1 MSQST
6 AKPWVD
12 GATFGEVLERTVSLH
27 ANRDAVVFVD
37 LDQRW
42 TYSQLA
48 SEVQA
53 VSRALISLGIQ
64 AGDHVGIWAT
74 NWPQWVFAQFATGQI
89 GAVLVN
95 VNPAY
100 RPKELAYI
108 LKQADL
114 RAIILTDRYKTSDYE
129 DMLAQVVPELRSIR
143 PGDPIASRAFPL
155 LRHAISIKTSSSL
168 RGLWSWPEFIAR
180 ADRVPA
186 EEIEH
191 LRLHRSIRPD
201 MPVNIQFTSGT
212 TGDPKGA
219 MLSHRN
225 LLMNAFYV
233 GQRLHYSEHDRLCIP
248 VPLYH
253 CFGCVMG
260 SLMCA
265 IYGAAMVFPSEQFE
279 PEKALIAVDRE
290 KCTGIYGVPTMFNAE
305 VNHESF
311 RQFDVTSLRTGIMAG
326 SPCPVELMKLVT
338 TKMHCHEMTIGY
350 GLTEASPIITQT
362 DVAESIDVRVRT
374 VGKELPGVE
383 VRLVDPVTGQVC
395 SQGEQGEL
403 WARGHGV
410 MIGYYNK
417 PEATAAAITADGW
430 LRSGDLATQTPTGHY
445 KITGRIKDM
454 IIRGGENVY
463 PREIEEFLLTHPAI
477 RDVQIV
483 GVPDIKFGEQISAW
497 VIPQEPDAIN
507 PDQLLQFCRDHLAHY
522 KVPKYVDIVESYP
535 LTVTGKVQKF
545 KLREL
550 AIDRYKLDQA
560 ASEETA

>member
-1 MSQST
+1 MSESQ

-12 GATFGEVLERTVSLH
+12 GLTFGEVLSRS
-27 ANRDAVVFVD
+27 AARNPDRDAVVFVD

-42 TYSQLA
+42 SYVQLA
-48 SEVQA
+48 DEVQA
-53 VSRALISLGIQ
+53 VARSLISLGIQ
-64 AGDHVGIWAT
+64 PGDHVGIWAT
-74 NWPQWVFAQFATGQI
+74 NWPQWVFAQFATGQM

-114 RAIILTDRYKTSDYE
+114 RALILTDRYKTSDYE
-129 DMLAQVVPELRSIR
+129 EMLAQVVPELRSIR
-143 PGDPIASRAFPL
+143 PGDPIASQDFPL
-155 LRHAISIKTSSSL
+155 LRHAISIKSNPSL
-168 RGLWSWPEFIAR
+168 RGLWSWSEFIAR
-180 ADRVPA
+180 ADLVSADQVDYLRV
-186 EEIEH
+186 
-191 LRLHRSIRPD
+191 RRSIRPD

-225 LLMNAFYV
+225 LLMNAYYV
-233 GQRLHYSEHDRLCIP
+233 GQRLGYGSDDKLCIP

-265 IYGAAMVFPSEQFE
+265 VYGATMVFPSEQFE
-279 PEKALIAVDRE
+279 PEKALVAVDRE
-290 KCTGIYGVPTMFNAE
+290 RCTGIYGVPTMFNAE
-305 VNHESF
+305 VHHESF
-311 RQFDVTSLRTGIMAG
+311 DRYDVSSLRTGVMAG

-338 TKMHCHEMTIGY
+338 TKMHCHQMTIGY

-362 DVAESIDVRVRT
+362 DVSESIDVRVRT

-383 VRLVDPVTGQVC
+383 VRLVDPVTGITC
-395 SQGEQGEL
+395 SSGEQGEL

-430 LRSGDLATQTPTGHY
+430 LRSGDLATQTETGHY

-477 RDVQIV
+477 RGVQIV
-483 GVPDIKFGEQISAW
+483 GVPDTKFGEQISAW
-497 VIPQEPDAIN
+497 IVPQEPGSLETEE
-507 PDQLLQFCRDHLAHY
+507 LLQFCRDNLAHY
-522 KVPKYVDIVESYP
+522 KVPKYVEIVDQYP

-550 AIDRYKLDQA
+550 AIERYQLNQA
-560 ASEETA
+560 AQEETA